1 MDIQQMHTTFRILA
15 NQAGMQL
22 VRGILPEH
30 IDAYINAT
38 ISEKVQIELLSG
50 VRTVYQEEIRTQAST
65 MSPINLFRTLY
76 TTNRI
81 AGVSNAALF
90 TTNNNGYH
98 RYTLLNSNSVMMY
111 LGFSLEYDANSEGKA
126 TPCRLIGADVLET
139 TLRDFCNGASKDA
152 PIVTIGSSGVAEILD
167 IYTGSADQK
176 VVALNIKYIKN
187 PAVVKFDLN
196 ENESIDC
203 DLPAYCHYEIVE
215 KAVQKYLISM
225 GALTNKA
232 QKN

>member
-1 MDIQQMHTTFRILA
+1 MHTTFRILA

-50 VRTVYQEEIRTQAST
+50 VRTVYQEDIRTQAST

-76 TTNRI
+76 TTNRVVVKD
-81 AGVSNAALF
+81 GNNNF
-90 TTNNNGYH
+90 TTNQNGYKQ
-98 RYTLLNSNSVMMY
+98 YILETTDVMMY
-111 LGFSLEYDANSEGKA
+111 LGFSLEYDSNSLGKA

-152 PIVTIGSSGVAEILD
+152 PIVTIGSSSNKEILD
-167 IYTGSADQK
+167 IYTGSANQLIT
-176 VVALNIKYIKN
+176 AINIKYIKN
-187 PAVVKFDLN
+187 PAVVKFDIIDAN
-196 ENESIDC
+196 CKDC

>member
-1 MDIQQMHTTFRILA
+1 MDIRQMHTTFRILA

-50 VRTVYQEEIRTQAST
+50 VRTVYQEDIRTQAST

-76 TTNRI
+76 TTNRMVG
-81 AGVSNAALF
+81 ASNNTLF
-90 TTNNNGYH
+90 TTNGNGY
-98 RYTLLNSNSVMMY
+98 RQESLSDVDDVMMY
-111 LGFSLEYDANSEGKA
+111 LGFSLEYDSDSEGKA

-152 PIVTIGSSGVAEILD
+152 PIVTIGSSASGEILD
-167 IYTGSADQK
+167 IYTGSANQS
-176 VVALNIKYIKN
+176 VYAINIKYIKN
-187 PAVVKFDLN
+187 PAVVKFDI
-196 ENESIDC
+196 SGTCVDC